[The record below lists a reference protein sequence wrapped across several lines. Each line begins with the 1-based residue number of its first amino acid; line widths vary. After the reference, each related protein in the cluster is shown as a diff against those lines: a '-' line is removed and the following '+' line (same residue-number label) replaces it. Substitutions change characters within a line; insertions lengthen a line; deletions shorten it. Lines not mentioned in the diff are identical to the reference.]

1 MKANFQA
8 DLEKAKKAAKDTK
21 GMMTAAA
28 SKMFFFYANLFF
40 GLEQVLV
47 EQDWCQADGKQPV
60 CGSTR
65 CHSRRPKGNV
75 LRVI

>member
-47 EQDWCQADGKQPV
+47 EQD
-60 CGSTR
+60 
-65 CHSRRPKGNV
+65 
-75 LRVI
+75 